1 MKKITTLLLL
11 LIFTLSIVS
20 SAELKVTPPQWDDI
34 LPQEAKYSY
43 KEPIKRP
50 KWAYPAAWVA
60 CIGTCGL
67 AQIPYIMRN
76 KDKAIASNNSK
87 FRKYEKIRQQFDT
100 DIKNCEVVH
109 KNTKDLAGCYMNVK
123 QHYQL
128 LLNTTRTQELE
139 EYKIDLLEEQN
150 YLIRIQNSRINSQ
163 PYKTKQIDD

>member
-1 MKKITTLLLL
+1 MKKIITFLFLITL
-11 LIFTLSIVS
+11 TLSYVI
-20 SAELKVTPPQWDDI
+20 SAEISPPKWEDI
-34 LPQEAKYSY
+34 LPQEATYSY
-43 KEPIKRP
+43 REPIKRP

-67 AQIPYIMRN
+67 AQIPYIMHN
-76 KDKAIASNNSK
+76 KDNAIADNNRK
-87 FRKYEKIRQQFDT
+87 FRKYEKIRHQFDT
-100 DIKNCEVVH
+100 DIKNCEIVH
-109 KNTKDLAGCYMNVK
+109 KNPKDLAGCYMNVK

-163 PYKTKQIDD
+163 PYKTIQNDDK